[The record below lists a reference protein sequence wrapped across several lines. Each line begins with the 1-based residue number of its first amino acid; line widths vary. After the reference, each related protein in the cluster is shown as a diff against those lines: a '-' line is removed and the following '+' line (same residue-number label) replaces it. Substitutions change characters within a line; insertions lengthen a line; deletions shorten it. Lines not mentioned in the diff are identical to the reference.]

1 MSSGILKKIWI
12 VGLVVLVV
20 LGLVQ
25 IYSGGTDTVVRPA
38 KPTAAPKQA
47 VVKLAEPKE
56 QRPFAEASADDPVM
70 RNFAGI
76 AWGMT
81 EAELTEKFGR
91 GLGLGSSSALM
102 YRENSPLYGT
112 VTRILNLQDD
122 RLNMIIV
129 TVSKEG
135 GADMLRTLLNLRY
148 GNGIKTSYFQALS
161 GRPAEDSNG
170 DTVAW
175 LTADT
180 VICMQ
185 EKQFLYFPRNGGK
198 SESAT

>member
-1 MSSGILKKIWI
+1 MRRHDDTSPSVENTGTSRLFSGFRQWQSNIAIP
-12 VGLVVLVV
+12 
-20 LGLVQ
+20 
-25 IYSGGTDTVVRPA
+25 TRCPTTVA
-38 KPTAAPKQA
+38 
-47 VVKLAEPKE
+47 
-56 QRPFAEASADDPVM
+56 ADDPVM
-70 RNFAGI
+70 RGFPGI
-76 AWGMT
+76 SWGMT

-112 VTRILNLQDD
+112 VTRILNLQDG

-135 GADMLRTLLNLRY
+135 GADMLRTLMNLRY

-161 GRPAEDSNG
+161 GRPAEDPNG

-185 EKQFLYFPRNGGK
+185 EHQFLYFPRNEGK

>member
-20 LGLVQ
+20 LGLAQ

-38 KPTAAPKQA
+38 KPTAAPKQT
-47 VVKLAEPKE
+47 VKLAEPKE

-70 RNFAGI
+70 RGFPGI
-76 AWGMT
+76 SWGMT

-112 VTRILNLQDD
+112 VTRILNLQDG

-135 GADMLRTLLNLRY
+135 GADMLRTLMNLRY

-161 GRPAEDSNG
+161 GRPAEDPNG

-185 EKQFLYFPRNGGK
+185 DHQFLYFPRNEGK

>member
-20 LGLVQ
+20 LGLAQ

-81 EAELTEKFGR
+81 EAELTEWLNGKHIWINEKKDSIAVWKVNADGFGYIDLER
-91 GLGLGSSSALM
+91 IWK
-102 YRENSPLYGT
+102 LY
-112 VTRILNLQDD
+112 
-122 RLNMIIV
+122 
-129 TVSKEG
+129 SK
-135 GADMLRTLLNLRY
+135 
-148 GNGIKTSYFQALS
+148 
-161 GRPAEDSNG
+161 
-170 DTVAW
+170 
-175 LTADT
+175 
-180 VICMQ
+180 
-185 EKQFLYFPRNGGK
+185 
-198 SESAT
+198 

>member
-1 MSSGILKKIWI
+1 MGNSILKKIWI

-20 LGLVQ
+20 LGLAQ
-25 IYSGGTDTVVRPA
+25 IYSGGTDTVIRPV
-38 KPTAAPKQA
+38 KPTATPKQA

-56 QRPFAEASADDPVM
+56 QRSFAEASADDPVM
-70 RNFAGI
+70 RNFPGI
-76 AWGMT
+76 SWGMT

-91 GLGLGSSSALM
+91 GLGVGSSSALM

-112 VTRILNLQDD
+112 VTRMLNLKDG

-129 TVSKEG
+129 TVSKDG

-161 GRPAEDSNG
+161 GRPAEDPNG